1 MHNLEKMLSKMMVLK
16 EEAVAMNDALKR
28 SSIFDALAFL
38 QFRSAVAELPRPSLR
53 AVPLTISSPS
63 KG

>member
-28 SSIFDALAFL
+28 SSIFDKQGGA
-38 QFRSAVAELPRPSLR
+38 
-53 AVPLTISSPS
+53 PLTKRPATDY
-63 KG
+63 